1 MSKIKVFSTLHTN
14 LSNYIKSLCET
25 DRIEFNLPSIAEFI
39 LFLST
44 TSMTLAELE
53 LKYSS
58 QLIGYNLTI
67 DQKNKIKEYLSAML
81 EIIRE

>member
-1 MSKIKVFSTLHTN
+1 MSKINLITTLHTN
-14 LSNYIKSLCET
+14 LSNYIKSLCKT
-25 DRIEFNLPSIAEFI
+25 HKIEFNLPSIAEFI

-44 TSMTLAELE
+44 TSMTLSELE